1 MKFHV
6 QLYFFTPGRLLRSS
20 SSSGT
25 WLNEIHG
32 SQDKGYLQTSGKSSR
47 ICSWN
52 VACFHIFSSFFGCRK
67 CMCCTF
73 LKKFWTSW
81 LTHPLAKYLNCL
93 KHVLSFWP
101 YKIHEKSMNFEIS
114 QICFSLKVVLTWSLL
129 KNLSLG
135 SRVVPVW
142 SGYVFSL
149 LINVWRLIRK
159 W

>member
-1 MKFHV
+1 MFSHFFQFFWLQKMHV
-6 QLYFFTPGRLLRSS
+6 L
-20 SSSGT
+20 
-25 WLNEIHG
+25 
-32 SQDKGYLQTSGKSSR
+32 
-47 ICSWN
+47 
-52 VACFHIFSSFFGCRK
+52 HIFER
-67 CMCCTF
+67 
-73 LKKFWTSW
+73 KFWTSW

-101 YKIHEKSMNFEIS
+101 YKILEKSMNFEIS

-159 W
+159 WWKDQGAKNVLPYFALAHSRPIISSHRNQSIDLLSKSVDWFLYDGSIGW